1 MTSLRTFARINLDIL
16 ALQANA
22 EQAGR
27 ALACCYSS
35 SDEFEAA
42 LIAERREAG
51 NYGWPRWYRQLLAG
65 AVLSAALILGT
76 FLFI

>member
-1 MTSLRTFARINLDIL
+1 MLTLRISGRLNPEFV
-16 ALQANA
+16 ALEANA

-42 LIAERREAG
+42 LIAERRQAG
-51 NYGWPRWYRQLLAG
+51 SYGWPRWYRQLF
-65 AVLSAALILGT
+65 AAAMVSTALLIGT